1 MEKVAVYASFKNQ
14 NRKSIDFFLKRIA
27 DYCLMKNYDYTIY
40 FDKVK
45 SRLDLDR
52 KELNNLKED
61 IENKEYSK
69 IVIKD
74 ITQLSRN
81 TIYNVEFLHFLD
93 DNKFNDNKSK
103 NKNKNKL
110 YSANANYLQ
119 FMNNSKQIKHK
130 EANNLELN
138 QDLIEYANATN
149 KICVSIINGLGV
161 FVEIHLHHMN
171 YFNGNTPSELRRI
184 LDYYVPNIMNNDYY
198 VNKAMLMINKK

>member
-52 KELNNLKED
+52 KELNNLKVD

-81 TIYNVEFLHFLD
+81 TIYNIEFLQFLD
-93 DNKFNDNKSK
+93 DNDCQIESMDGTDLTLYKKIFNRFNEK
-103 NKNKNKL
+103 
-110 YSANANYLQ
+110 
-119 FMNNSKQIKHK
+119 K
-130 EANNLELN
+130 EEK
-138 QDLIEYANATN
+138 E
-149 KICVSIINGLGV
+149 
-161 FVEIHLHHMN
+161 
-171 YFNGNTPSELRRI
+171 R
-184 LDYYVPNIMNNDYY
+184 
-198 VNKAMLMINKK
+198 

>member
-52 KELNNLKED
+52 KELNSLKED

-69 IVIKD
+69 VVIKD

-81 TIYNVEFLHFLD
+81 TIYNMEFLNFLD
-93 DNKFNDNKSK
+93 DNDCQIESMDGLDLTLYKEIFNRFSK
-103 NKNKNKL
+103 K
-110 YSANANYLQ
+110 
-119 FMNNSKQIKHK
+119 K
-130 EANNLELN
+130 EEK
-138 QDLIEYANATN
+138 E
-149 KICVSIINGLGV
+149 
-161 FVEIHLHHMN
+161 
-171 YFNGNTPSELRRI
+171 R
-184 LDYYVPNIMNNDYY
+184 
-198 VNKAMLMINKK
+198 

>member
-61 IENKEYSK
+61 IENNEYSK

-81 TIYNVEFLHFLD
+81 TVYNMEFLQFLD
-93 DNKFNDNKSK
+93 DNNCQIESMDGTDLTLYKKIFDKFNEK
-103 NKNKNKL
+103 
-110 YSANANYLQ
+110 
-119 FMNNSKQIKHK
+119 K
-130 EANNLELN
+130 EE
-138 QDLIEYANATN
+138 
-149 KICVSIINGLGV
+149 KV
-161 FVEIHLHHMN
+161 
-171 YFNGNTPSELRRI
+171 R
-184 LDYYVPNIMNNDYY
+184 
-198 VNKAMLMINKK
+198 

>member
-81 TIYNVEFLHFLD
+81 TIYNVEFLYFLD
-93 DNKFNDNKSK
+93 DNNCQIESMDGTDLTLYRKIFDRFNEK
-103 NKNKNKL
+103 
-110 YSANANYLQ
+110 
-119 FMNNSKQIKHK
+119 K
-130 EANNLELN
+130 EEK
-138 QDLIEYANATN
+138 E
-149 KICVSIINGLGV
+149 
-161 FVEIHLHHMN
+161 
-171 YFNGNTPSELRRI
+171 R
-184 LDYYVPNIMNNDYY
+184 
-198 VNKAMLMINKK
+198 

>member
-14 NRKSIDFFLKRIA
+14 NRKSIDFSLKRIA

-81 TIYNVEFLHFLD
+81 TVYNMEFLQFLD
-93 DNKFNDNKSK
+93 DNECKIESMDGTDLTLYKKIFDKFNEK
-103 NKNKNKL
+103 
-110 YSANANYLQ
+110 
-119 FMNNSKQIKHK
+119 K
-130 EANNLELN
+130 EE
-138 QDLIEYANATN
+138 
-149 KICVSIINGLGV
+149 KV
-161 FVEIHLHHMN
+161 
-171 YFNGNTPSELRRI
+171 R
-184 LDYYVPNIMNNDYY
+184 
-198 VNKAMLMINKK
+198 

>member
-81 TIYNVEFLHFLD
+81 TVYNMEFLQFLD
-93 DNKFNDNKSK
+93 DNECKIESMDGTDLTLYKEIFDKFNKK
-103 NKNKNKL
+103 
-110 YSANANYLQ
+110 
-119 FMNNSKQIKHK
+119 K
-130 EANNLELN
+130 EE
-138 QDLIEYANATN
+138 
-149 KICVSIINGLGV
+149 KV
-161 FVEIHLHHMN
+161 
-171 YFNGNTPSELRRI
+171 R
-184 LDYYVPNIMNNDYY
+184 
-198 VNKAMLMINKK
+198 

>member
-61 IENKEYSK
+61 IENKKYSK

-81 TIYNVEFLHFLD
+81 TIYNMEFLQFLD
-93 DNKFNDNKSK
+93 DNECQIESMDGTDLTLYKKIFDKFNEK
-103 NKNKNKL
+103 
-110 YSANANYLQ
+110 
-119 FMNNSKQIKHK
+119 K
-130 EANNLELN
+130 EEK
-138 QDLIEYANATN
+138 E
-149 KICVSIINGLGV
+149 
-161 FVEIHLHHMN
+161 
-171 YFNGNTPSELRRI
+171 R
-184 LDYYVPNIMNNDYY
+184 
-198 VNKAMLMINKK
+198 

>member
-14 NRKSIDFFLKRIA
+14 NRKSIDFFLKQIA
-27 DYCLMKNYDYTIY
+27 DYCLMRNYDYTIY

-81 TIYNVEFLHFLD
+81 TIYNIEFLQFLD
-93 DNKFNDNKSK
+93 DNDCQIESMDGTDLT
-103 NKNKNKL
+103 L
-110 YSANANYLQ
+110 Y
-119 FMNNSKQIKHK
+119 KQIFDRFNEKK
-130 EANNLELN
+130 EER
-138 QDLIEYANATN
+138 E
-149 KICVSIINGLGV
+149 
-161 FVEIHLHHMN
+161 
-171 YFNGNTPSELRRI
+171 R
-184 LDYYVPNIMNNDYY
+184 
-198 VNKAMLMINKK
+198 